1 MLTTNEQDRLRRR
14 LVSAA
19 AAACLLVLAATPA
32 AVAMGLQHSSVGS
45 ITIALTRHPKAVTS
59 KTQAKFA
66 WRTTGI
72 VGETRCKLDGAA
84 YTYCRGNPG
93 IYGGLSD
100 GHHTFTVRVRNGYK
114 VTATASFSWLVD
126 SVAPTDPSVSGG
138 SASWRSAVTVPI
150 KAAGSSDASSG
161 LAGYQWR
168 ISTDGSA
175 WSATT
180 TGATATVKPQ
190 GISYVQFRSRDNAG
204 NVSSWQPATNGIAN
218 MVRLDRTPPDLPT
231 VLGGSAAW
239 QGVASETVSSSGATD
254 ARSGVDHYE
263 YRESADG
270 GSSWSAAVAGSSDTV
285 TSEGETLVQ
294 FRAVDAAGNAGSWA
308 PSSPGPANTV
318 RIDRS
323 GPSDSVVTGGS
334 AWRRSLASVTVTAGG
349 SVDTGFGVD
358 HYEYRVSTDGGASY
372 GAGVTGSSI
381 QFSTTGNY
389 LVQFRAVDGIGLA
402 SAWAPASPGAS
413 NTACIS

>member
-1 MLTTNEQDRLRRR
+1 MLTNNEQDRLRRR

-19 AAACLLVLAATPA
+19 AAACLLVLTATAA
-32 AVAMGLQHSSVGS
+32 AVAMPLQHSSVGS
-45 ITIALTRHPKAVTS
+45 ITIALTRHPKAVTA

-93 IYGGLSD
+93 IYGGLSE

-114 VTATASFSWLVD
+114 VTAKASFSWLVD
-126 SVAPTDPSVSGG
+126 SVAPTDPTVSGG
-138 SASWRSAVTVPI
+138 SASWRSAASVPI
-150 KAAGSSDASSG
+150 KATGSSDASSG

-175 WSATT
+175 WSAAT

-190 GISYVQFRSRDNAG
+190 GISYVQFRRRDNAG

-231 VLGGSAAW
+231 VLSGSAAW
-239 QGVASETVSSSGATD
+239 QGIASETLSSSGATD
-254 ARSGVDHYE
+254 ARS
-263 YRESADG
+263 
-270 GSSWSAAVAGSSDTV
+270 
-285 TSEGETLVQ
+285 
-294 FRAVDAAGNAGSWA
+294 
-308 PSSPGPANTV
+308 
-318 RIDRS
+318 
-323 GPSDSVVTGGS
+323 
-334 AWRRSLASVTVTAGG
+334 
-349 SVDTGFGVD
+349 GVD

-372 GAGVTGSSI
+372 GAGVSGSSI
-381 QFSTTGNY
+381 QFSTIGSY

-402 SAWAPASPGAS
+402 SAWAPPSPGAS